1 MSTATPSVY
10 LRGIGVYA
18 PERRLTNEELSRVV
32 DTTDEWIRSR
42 SGIGERRI
50 AAPDENPSDM
60 GVKAAEIAIRRAGL
74 TKEDID
80 LVICAT
86 MTPDML
92 FPSTACLLAAKL
104 GLKDTP
110 AFDISAACSG
120 FVYLLQVG
128 SQMLRSGEY
137 RNILIVG
144 AEKLSSVMD
153 WRDRGTCVLFGDA
166 AGAAVLSKCDTPGVG
181 ILGGVLGADGSNP
194 ELLYCA
200 AGGSAR
206 PASAE
211 TVANR
216 EHYLRMNG
224 KEIFKLATR
233 VMAGSCEKVLE
244 KCGLSADRITCVIPH
259 QANIRI
265 IEAVAKQLGMSMD
278 KFPLNLDRY
287 GNTSAASIPLALEEA
302 WMQKR
307 FKSGDYLLLVAFG
320 AGLTW
325 GATLIKWHEAE

>member
-1 MSTATPSVY
+1 MRTSAPSVY
-10 LRGIGVYA
+10 IRGIGVYT
-18 PERRLTNEELSRVV
+18 PERRLTNEELSKVV

-50 AAPDENPSDM
+50 AAEGENPSDM
-60 GVKAAEIAIRRAGL
+60 GVKAAEIAIARAGL
-74 TKEDID
+74 KKEDID

-86 MTPDML
+86 MTPDMP
-92 FPSTACLLAAKL
+92 FPSTACLIAAKL
-104 GLKDTP
+104 GLKDVP
-110 AFDISAACSG
+110 AFDIAAACSG

-128 SQMLRSGEY
+128 QNMLRGDY
-137 RNILIVG
+137 RNVLIVG
-144 AEKLSSVMD
+144 SEKLSSVMD
-153 WRDRGTCVLFGDA
+153 WQDRGTCVLFGDA
-166 AGAAVLSKCDTPGVG
+166 AGAAVLSKTDTPGVG
-181 ILGGVLGADGSNP
+181 ILGSVLGADGSNP
-194 ELLYCA
+194 ELLYCP

-216 EHYLRMNG
+216 EHFLKMNG

-233 VMAGSCEKVLE
+233 AMAGACEKVLE
-244 KCGLSADRITCVIPH
+244 KCGVTTDAVTCVIPH

-265 IEAVAKQLGMSMD
+265 VESVAKQLGVSMD
-278 KFPLNLDRY
+278 KVPLNLDRF

-302 WMQKR
+302 WREKR
-307 FKSGDYLLLVAFG
+307 FKSGDHVLLVAFG

-325 GATLIKWHEAE
+325 GSTLIKWHEAE